1 MSLDELLKDIDTLD
15 SSDENIALEVYHT
28 LIKQPK
34 NEQEKIASIVFEI
47 IDLLQPNHVPSRKD
61 P

>member
-34 NEQEKIASIVFEI
+34 NEFRTSTEKFKE
-47 IDLLQPNHVPSRKD
+47 
-61 P
+61 